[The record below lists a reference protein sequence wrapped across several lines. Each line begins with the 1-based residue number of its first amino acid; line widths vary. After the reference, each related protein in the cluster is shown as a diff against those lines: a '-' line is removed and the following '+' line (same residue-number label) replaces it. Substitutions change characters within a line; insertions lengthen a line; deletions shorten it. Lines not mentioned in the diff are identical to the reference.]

1 MEAAPTTHNPAA
13 DMEARARA
21 PPPSTSVVT
30 CVACRV
36 RLHGPDT
43 RRTHY
48 LSDWHRANI
57 KRKLAG
63 LPPLTPDEYTRRVE
77 ALATASGGAEGVGRV
92 DGGGGGHGGASGGDG
107 GVEGQEGPPS
117 GVVMTPSGAFCNIC
131 SKRFAS
137 AKAAENHLNSRRHI
151 DKARSLV
158 DGAAASGEAGSAA
171 GPSADGSGGDADAGA
186 ASDGDDED
194 DMELEARLADGG
206 SAFPPTTCVFDGK
219 TCGTVP
225 ATLDHMA
232 AAHGFFMPY
241 VELLVDAAGLLS
253 YLGEKVGLGYACVAC
268 DRPFSSV
275 EAVQRHMVDKAHMRM
290 VDDDERWVE
299 EYAPFFSADADDR
312 AGDDGDG
319 EDGGEEGGEWEEVED
334 EALAAELL
342 DAAGLSAAATATSGA
357 AALVATAT
365 GGGDGSAS
373 RQVVPAS
380 VADTADP
387 PLQGGADVGEVMDKI
402 TSSLVL
408 PNGRVLGHRDLAR
421 FYKQRPSP
429 AADARAL
436 ARSSTRS
443 AVLSSYKRLGWA
455 GPAVSRAAAADQRI
469 QLLRSKREHLRVGM
483 SNYYTR
489 KAAVRPKLGVLNSGY
504 RP

>member
-57 KRKLAG
+57 KRKLAS

-77 ALATASGGAEGVGRV
+77 ALATASGGAEGVGRG

-107 GVEGQEGPPS
+107 GAEGQEGPPS
-117 GVVMTPSGAFCNIC
+117 GVVVTPS
-131 SKRFAS
+131 
-137 AKAAENHLNSRRHI
+137 
-151 DKARSLV
+151 
-158 DGAAASGEAGSAA
+158 
-171 GPSADGSGGDADAGA
+171 
-186 ASDGDDED
+186 
-194 DMELEARLADGG
+194 
-206 SAFPPTTCVFDGK
+206 
-219 TCGTVP
+219 
-225 ATLDHMA
+225 
-232 AAHGFFMPY
+232 
-241 VELLVDAAGLLS
+241 
-253 YLGEKVGLGYACVAC
+253 
-268 DRPFSSV
+268 
-275 EAVQRHMVDKAHMRM
+275 
-290 VDDDERWVE
+290 
-299 EYAPFFSADADDR
+299 
-312 AGDDGDG
+312 
-319 EDGGEEGGEWEEVED
+319 
-334 EALAAELL
+334 ALAAELL

-357 AALVATAT
+357 AALVPTAT

>member
-1 MEAAPTTHNPAA
+1 MEAATATHNAAA

-43 RRTHY
+43 RRSHY

-77 ALATASGGAEGVGRV
+77 ALATASGGGESVRRG
-92 DGGGGGHGGASGGDG
+92 DGGGDG
-107 GVEGQEGPPS
+107 GVSGGEGGAGGQEGPPS

-137 AKAAENHLNSRRHI
+137 TKAAENHLNSRRHI

-158 DGAAASGEAGSAA
+158 GGAAAAGGAGSAA
-171 GPSADGSGGDADAGA
+171 GPSADVGGGDADAGA

-206 SAFPPTTCVFDGK
+206 TAFPSTTCVFDGK
-219 TCGTVP
+219 ACGTV
-225 ATLDHMA
+225 ASTLDHMA

-299 EYAPFFSADADDR
+299 EYAPFFSADADDQ

-342 DAAGLSAAATATSGA
+342 DAAGLSAVATATSGA
-357 AALVATAT
+357 AALVPAAI
-365 GGGDGSAS
+365 GGTDGSAS
-373 RQVVPAS
+373 RQVVAAPA
-380 VADTADP
+380 ADVVNP

-429 AADARAL
+429 ASNARAL
-436 ARSSTRS
+436 ARASTRS
-443 AVLSSYKRLGWA
+443 TVLSSYKRLGWA

-469 QLLRSKREHLRVGM
+469 QLLRTKREHLRVGM

>member
-1 MEAAPTTHNPAA
+1 MEAAPTTLNAAA

-43 RRTHY
+43 RRAHY

-77 ALATASGGAEGVGRV
+77 ALATASGGREGAERGDGVGV
-92 DGGGGGHGGASGGDG
+92 DGASGGAG
-107 GVEGQEGPPS
+107 GAEEQEGPPS
-117 GVVMTPSGAFCNIC
+117 GVVMTPSGAFCSIC

-137 AKAAENHLNSRRHI
+137 AKAAENHLGSRRHI
-151 DKARSLV
+151 DKARSLAG
-158 DGAAASGEAGSAA
+158 GAAVAGGAGSAA
-171 GPSADGSGGDADAGA
+171 GPSADGGGDADAGDA
-186 ASDGDDED
+186 PYGDDED

-206 SAFPPTTCVFDGK
+206 TAFPPTTCVFDGK
-219 TCGTVP
+219 ACGTVA

-241 VELLVDAAGLLS
+241 VELLVDAAGLLT

-268 DRPFSSV
+268 DRPFVSV
-275 EAVQRHMVDKAHMRM
+275 EAAQRHMVDKAHMRM
-290 VDDDERWVE
+290 TDDDERWVE
-299 EYAPFFSADADDR
+299 EYAPFFSADVEEDAGANGDR
-312 AGDDGDG
+312 

-357 AALVATAT
+357 AALVPPAI
-365 GGGDGSAS
+365 GGSGGSAN
-373 RQVVPAS
+373 RRMVAAPA
-380 VADTADP
+380 ADAVDSP
-387 PLQGGADVGEVMDKI
+387 MQGGADVGEVMDKI

-436 ARSSTRS
+436 VRTSTRS

-455 GPAVSRAAAADQRI
+455 GPAVSRAAAADQRM

>member
-1 MEAAPTTHNPAA
+1 MEAGPFARDAA
-13 DMEARARA
+13 AEMETRARA

-43 RRTHY
+43 RRAHY

-63 LPPLTPDEYTRRVE
+63 LPPLTPDEYTRRTE
-77 ALATASGGAEGVGRV
+77 ALATASGGREGVGNH
-92 DGGGGGHGGASGGDG
+92 DGGGGGARS
-107 GVEGQEGPPS
+107 VAQEGPPS
-117 GVVMTPSGAFCNIC
+117 GVVMTPSGAWCNFC

-137 AKAAENHLNSRRHI
+137 AKAAENHLGSRRHI
-151 DKARSLV
+151 DKARSLM
-158 DGAAASGEAGSAA
+158 GRAAAADGAGSAA
-171 GPSADGSGGDADAGA
+171 GPLADVGRDAVFGE
-186 ASDGDDED
+186 DDD
-194 DMELEARLADGG
+194 DMELEARIAGG
-206 SAFPPTTCVFDGK
+206 GAPFPPTTCVFDSK
-219 TCGTVP
+219 ACGTV
-225 ATLDHMA
+225 ASTLDHMA

-241 VELLVDAAGLLS
+241 VELLVDAEGLLA

-275 EAVQRHMVDKAHMRM
+275 EAVQRHMVDKAHTRM
-290 VDDDERWVE
+290 VDDDEKWVE
-299 EYAPFFSADADDR
+299 EYAPFFSADADDDI
-312 AGDDGDG
+312 GDDAAE

-342 DAAGLSAAATATSGA
+342 DAAGLSAAATATSGG
-357 AALVATAT
+357 AALVPSSA
-365 GGGDGSAS
+365 GRSGRSAS
-373 RQVVPAS
+373 RQVVAAPA
-380 VADTADP
+380 ADAGNER
-387 PLQGGADVGEVMDKI
+387 LQGGTDVGEVMDKI
-402 TSSLVL
+402 TASLVL

-421 FYKQRPSP
+421 YYKQRPSP

-436 ARSSTRS
+436 ARASTRS
-443 AVLSSYKRLGWA
+443 AVLSSYKRLGWT
-455 GPAVSRAAAADQRI
+455 GPAVPRVTAADQRI
-469 QLLRSKREHLRVGM
+469 QLLRSKREQLRVGM